1 MNSKIA
7 RLKLKIEEVEINY
20 NGRTYSEGKKIKTI
34 DGFKYI
40 YWMFKTRL

>member
-1 MNSKIA
+1 MSF
-7 RLKLKIEEVEINY
+7 LKYNKTISEVPINY
-20 NGRTYSEGKKIKTI
+20 SGRSYSEGKKIKTI